1 MQTLVTL
8 VLTITIISC
17 SSDSAYVPKQIDDD
31 IEKIGNTED
40 GSYGYNKDGE
50 VIIQEEK
57 DPAYELMI
65 TKKANQSLF
74 LELERDA
81 FALDQCIQ
89 EFSDP
94 SLKGDGKFKNIDDY
108 ESLRPDYDGKEQLG
122 VTEDGKL
129 KIVKRTYF
137 KKQID
142 EAESQKEKISK
153 ALRYV
158 QKELRKCES
167 ELNFRKKALNQ

>member
-1 MQTLVTL
+1 
-8 VLTITIISC
+8 
-17 SSDSAYVPKQIDDD
+17 
-31 IEKIGNTED
+31 
-40 GSYGYNKDGE
+40 
-50 VIIQEEK
+50 
-57 DPAYELMI
+57 MI
-65 TKKANQSLF
+65 VKKANQSLF

-94 SLKGDGKFKNIDDY
+94 SLKGDGKFKNVDDY
-108 ESLRPDYDGKEQLG
+108 ESLRPDYDATKELG

-129 KIVKRTYF
+129 KIVKRTYL
-137 KKQID
+137 KKRLD

-167 ELNFRKKALNQ
+167 ELKFRKKALNQ

>member
-1 MQTLVTL
+1 MQVLVTL
-8 VLTITIISC
+8 ILSVLIVNC
-17 SSDSAYVPKQIDDD
+17 SSDSAYVPKKIDDD
-31 IEKIGNTED
+31 IEKIGKTEE
-40 GSYGYNKDGE
+40 GSYGYNDDGE

-65 TKKANQSLF
+65 VKKANQSLF

-94 SLKGDGKFKNIDDY
+94 SLKGDGKFKNVDDY
-108 ESLRPDYDGKEQLG
+108 ESLRPDYDATKELG

-129 KIVKRTYF
+129 KIVKRTYL
-137 KKQID
+137 KKRLD

-167 ELNFRKKALNQ
+167 ELKFRKKALNQ

>member
-1 MQTLVTL
+1 LIVN
-8 VLTITIISC
+8 C
-17 SSDSAYVPKQIDDD
+17 SSDSAYVPKKIDDD
-31 IEKIGNTED
+31 IEKIGKTEE
-40 GSYGYNKDGE
+40 GSYGYNEDGE
-50 VIIQEEK
+50 VVIQEEK

-65 TKKANQSLF
+65 VKKANQTLF

-94 SLKGDGKFKNIDDY
+94 SLKGDGKFKNVDDY
-108 ESLRPDYDGKEQLG
+108 ESLRPDYDATKELG

-129 KIVKRTYF
+129 KIVKRTYL
-137 KKQID
+137 KKRLD

-167 ELNFRKKALNQ
+167 ELKFRKKALNQ

>member
-1 MQTLVTL
+1 
-8 VLTITIISC
+8 
-17 SSDSAYVPKQIDDD
+17 
-31 IEKIGNTED
+31 
-40 GSYGYNKDGE
+40 
-50 VIIQEEK
+50 
-57 DPAYELMI
+57 MI

-108 ESLRPDYDGKEQLG
+108 ESLRPDYDGQEQLG

-167 ELNFRKKALNQ
+167 ELNFRKKALKSIVYLVGGLFRAAMSTFAHGAVAYLSHKITWIVLTPIPAGTMAKAQIMRNFM

>member
-1 MQTLVTL
+1 MQVLVTL
-8 VLTITIISC
+8 ILGVMIVSC
-17 SSDSAYVPKQIDDD
+17 SSDSAYVPKKIDDD
-31 IEKIGNTED
+31 IEKIGKTEE
-40 GSYGYNKDGE
+40 GSYGYNEDGE
-50 VIIQEEK
+50 VVIQEEK

-65 TKKANQSLF
+65 VKKANQTLF

-89 EFSDP
+89 EFADP
-94 SLKGDGKFKNIDDY
+94 SLNGDGKFKNVDDY
-108 ESLRPDYDGKEQLG
+108 ESLRPNYDATKELG
-122 VTEDGKL
+122 VAEDGKL
-129 KIVKRTYF
+129 KIVKRTYL
-137 KKQID
+137 KKRLD

-167 ELNFRKKALNQ
+167 ELKFRKKALNQ